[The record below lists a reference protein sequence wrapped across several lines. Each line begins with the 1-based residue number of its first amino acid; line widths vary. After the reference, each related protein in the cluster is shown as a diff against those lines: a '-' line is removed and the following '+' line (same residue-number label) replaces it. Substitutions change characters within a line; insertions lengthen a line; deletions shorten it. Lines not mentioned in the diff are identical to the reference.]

1 MGNEPKLC
9 PKCGEPKTLT
19 GKTVL
24 RWRCKSCERERQ
36 QRPEVKARRRE
47 RQQRP
52 EVKARRRESQQRPE
66 VKARRRESQQRPE
79 VKARRRERKQRPE
92 VKARRRERK
101 RERQR
106 SRKVLAMT
114 FAVSELIRT
123 IQTQGADDAKPD
135 DSNARLAE

>member
-47 RQQRP
+47 R
-52 EVKARRRESQQRPE
+52 QQRPE